1 MRVVNMLYE
10 IKKGFL
16 KFTTKDDNVRQK
28 KEADLAYE
36 YGKITADEKEKTV
49 ATIDNEP
56 YIKVLQVDFE
66 DETPNVGSFEL
77 DWNEDFIS
85 VLTASGYIGKN
96 DEQIIDQ
103 WFNDVCRNILLEEF
117 NDQNFVANVPTE
129 VKRSDGKSERY

>member
-117 NDQNFVANVPTE
+117 NDQNFVANAPTE

>member
-1 MRVVNMLYE
+1 MLYE